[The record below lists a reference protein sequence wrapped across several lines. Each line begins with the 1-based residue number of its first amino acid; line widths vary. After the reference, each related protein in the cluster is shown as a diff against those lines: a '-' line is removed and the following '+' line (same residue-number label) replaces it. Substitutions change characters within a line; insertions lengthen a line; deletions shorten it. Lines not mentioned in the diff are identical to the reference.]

1 MSKQSE
7 TRTQEEIHRQSAVVV
22 CGFNVTHLET
32 HLKLWTYVIALLKE
46 NNTTISQLLWHKA
59 KEKSS
64 AKNTHFHLE
73 HNYISSRKLVW
84 FRSRFMNLQ

>member
-46 NNTTISQLLWHKA
+46 NNTTISQLL
-59 KEKSS
+59 
-64 AKNTHFHLE
+64 
-73 HNYISSRKLVW
+73 
-84 FRSRFMNLQ
+84 